1 MQDSNVYKLFK
12 EKHLAEIG
20 IPVNNYKEI
29 ILIIIKN

>member
-1 MQDSNVYKLFK
+1 MFTNYLKT
-12 EKHLAEIG
+12 KHLAEIG